1 MTIGGVSFSVGFS
14 RARTR
19 VEVTPIGLR
28 HASQDMTIGFEFADL
43 DGLDVNGLTATKQQY
58 SALQRIENRV
68 RNVPKEVAQATA
80 ERDAAQHRL
89 RQLDLT
95 ASPVFP
101 HEERLSEVT
110 VKRDALQAKL
120 KAVDSSAQARQLR
133 QERAERLQ
141 AHGRKAGWSLRLSP
155 TTAYAQVV
163 EKTTVEDTI
172 RRAKRD
178 ELDALHSSGAITF
191 EVYAAR
197 RHALDSPALQNSLSA
212 KALAGRAL
220 IDATT
225 VTQPSDT
232 APAASTPTVVD
243 SDAEQQQ
250 LWEPQAPENDR
261 TL

>member
-1 MTIGGVSFSVGFS
+1 M
-14 RARTR
+14 
-19 VEVTPIGLR
+19 
-28 HASQDMTIGFEFADL
+28 
-43 DGLDVNGLTATKQQY
+43 
-58 SALQRIENRV
+58 
-68 RNVPKEVAQATA
+68 
-80 ERDAAQHRL
+80 
-89 RQLDLT
+89 
-95 ASPVFP
+95 
-101 HEERLSEVT
+101 
-110 VKRDALQAKL
+110 
-120 KAVDSSAQARQLR
+120 
-133 QERAERLQ
+133 
-141 AHGRKAGWSLRLSP
+141 
-155 TTAYAQVV
+155 V

-220 IDATT
+220 IDTTT

-232 APAASTPTVVD
+232 VPAASTPTAAV
-243 SDAEQQQ
+243 AQHRCQQQ

>member
-1 MTIGGVSFSVGFS
+1 M
-14 RARTR
+14 
-19 VEVTPIGLR
+19 
-28 HASQDMTIGFEFADL
+28 
-43 DGLDVNGLTATKQQY
+43 
-58 SALQRIENRV
+58 
-68 RNVPKEVAQATA
+68 
-80 ERDAAQHRL
+80 
-89 RQLDLT
+89 
-95 ASPVFP
+95 
-101 HEERLSEVT
+101 
-110 VKRDALQAKL
+110 
-120 KAVDSSAQARQLR
+120 
-133 QERAERLQ
+133 
-141 AHGRKAGWSLRLSP
+141 
-155 TTAYAQVV
+155 V

-232 APAASTPTVVD
+232 APAASMPTVVD

>member
-1 MTIGGVSFSVGFS
+1 M
-14 RARTR
+14 
-19 VEVTPIGLR
+19 
-28 HASQDMTIGFEFADL
+28 
-43 DGLDVNGLTATKQQY
+43 
-58 SALQRIENRV
+58 
-68 RNVPKEVAQATA
+68 
-80 ERDAAQHRL
+80 
-89 RQLDLT
+89 
-95 ASPVFP
+95 
-101 HEERLSEVT
+101 
-110 VKRDALQAKL
+110 
-120 KAVDSSAQARQLR
+120 
-133 QERAERLQ
+133 
-141 AHGRKAGWSLRLSP
+141 
-155 TTAYAQVV
+155 V

>member
-1 MTIGGVSFSVGFS
+1 M
-14 RARTR
+14 
-19 VEVTPIGLR
+19 
-28 HASQDMTIGFEFADL
+28 
-43 DGLDVNGLTATKQQY
+43 
-58 SALQRIENRV
+58 
-68 RNVPKEVAQATA
+68 
-80 ERDAAQHRL
+80 
-89 RQLDLT
+89 
-95 ASPVFP
+95 
-101 HEERLSEVT
+101 
-110 VKRDALQAKL
+110 
-120 KAVDSSAQARQLR
+120 
-133 QERAERLQ
+133 
-141 AHGRKAGWSLRLSP
+141 
-155 TTAYAQVV
+155 V

-220 IDATT
+220 IDTTT

-250 LWEPQAPENDR
+250 LWEPPAPENDR